1 MELTISR
8 AAIEHANGVLVC
20 ALQVVSSI
28 GRDKL
33 VVPRMLVWETDIRV
47 SVCSKIFLTYRDIKF
62 AAFRLITI
70 CRTCDHSLLL
80 QEGVVTRS
88 AQSYLEFAPDSLHF
102 SGALKFVEGKT

>member
-1 MELTISR
+1 MAVRYTAKRKRWKKARLQTMELTISR

-62 AAFRLITI
+62 AAFRLIY
-70 CRTCDHSLLL
+70 D
-80 QEGVVTRS
+80 
-88 AQSYLEFAPDSLHF
+88 
-102 SGALKFVEGKT
+102 LKNL